1 MGERIQKIREELRG
15 KSLAVAQ
22 LVKFGQYETVNE
34 AIIGEYYRSA
44 EHKTFN
50 TFRGWRKA
58 GFRVKKGEKCFHIW
72 SRPVAALKAE
82 TNPEAAAPEDSHTYF
97 SVAFLFSNAQVEPI
111 RKNEQATEKHATS

>member
-50 TFRGWRKA
+50 TFRGWRKS